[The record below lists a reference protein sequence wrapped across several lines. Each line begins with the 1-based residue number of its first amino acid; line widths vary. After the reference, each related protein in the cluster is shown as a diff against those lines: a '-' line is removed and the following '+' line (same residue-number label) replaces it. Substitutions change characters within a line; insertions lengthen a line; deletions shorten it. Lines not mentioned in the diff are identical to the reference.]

1 MENFAQE
8 LVGAGPGQ
16 AQADSPAALAGVLF
30 DMDGLLVDTEP
41 LWFEVEKSVMAGLGA
56 SEWTPADQQELVGGS
71 LGKSVAYMI
80 SRAARPADPKQVA
93 TLLVDG
99 MATLLG
105 TGEIEPM
112 PGAVEL
118 VGAVRAAGLP
128 YALVTSSERVI
139 ADAVLGALAR
149 LGVRFDAIVCGA
161 DVGNPKPDPEPYLLG
176 AKLLGVDPRCCVALE
191 DSPNGV
197 TSAMAAGCVTVAV
210 PGLAPVQDRPG
221 LHVVR
226 SLAELDLGT
235 LRGLVAGASSGTASL
250 GVFLDECA
258 AR

>member
-1 MENFAQE
+1 VENFAGG
-8 LVGAGPGQ
+8 LFAGDSADL

-41 LWFEVEKSVMAGLGA
+41 LWFEVEKSVMADLGA
-56 SEWTPADQQELVGGS
+56 GEWTPADQQELVGGS
-71 LGKSVAYMI
+71 LRKSVAYMI
-80 SRAARPADPKQVA
+80 GRATRPADPDLVA
-93 TLLVDG
+93 TWLIDG
-99 MATLLG
+99 MASLLA
-105 TGEIEPM
+105 TGAIEPM

-149 LGVRFDAIVCGA
+149 LGVRFDVIVCGT
-161 DVGNPKPDPEPYLLG
+161 DVACPKPDPEPYRLG
-176 AKLLGVDPRCCVALE
+176 AKLLGVDPRRCVALE

-197 TSAMAAGCVTVAV
+197 ASALAAGCVTVAV
-210 PGLAPVQDRPG
+210 PGLAPVEGQPG
-221 LHVVR
+221 LHVAA
-226 SLAELDLGT
+226 SLAELDLDR
-235 LRGLVAGASSGTASL
+235 LRALVAGAAGSL
-250 GVFLDECA
+250 SVFLDEGA